1 MIGRHNK
8 IEYSRA
14 RTRTVGFDSA
24 THGVEPG
31 SDVHV
36 LERDRRSPFQLKELV
51 LQAMRKNGRSR
62 RVLTVNEGG
71 RKGPGVGATSARLG
85 QKPTLSASL

>member
-1 MIGRHNK
+1 MLRACLKVKLEIQEMIGRHNK

-31 SDVHV
+31 S
-36 LERDRRSPFQLKELV
+36 SPFQLKELV
-51 LQAMRKNGRSR
+51 LQAMRKK
-62 RVLTVNEGG
+62 EE
-71 RKGPGVGATSARLG
+71 VGASSPSTKEDGKA
-85 QKPTLSASL
+85 QV